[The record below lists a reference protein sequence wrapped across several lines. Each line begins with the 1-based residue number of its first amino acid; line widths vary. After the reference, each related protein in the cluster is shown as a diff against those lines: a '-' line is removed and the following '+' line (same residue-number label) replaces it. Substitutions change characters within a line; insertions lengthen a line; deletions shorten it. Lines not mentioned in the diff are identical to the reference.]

1 MGFLSGSAS
10 YVRYAVEGDLPEKF
24 FEFVAERVAGFSFR
38 DIDDTLDEYSIGWVS
53 VGNMFDSR
61 FAFGSYT
68 VADYIVLAMRIDERK
83 VPAAILNKFA
93 KKEEERVKKEREL
106 PKLSRAHRQE
116 IKERV
121 RQQLAS
127 RAVPA
132 PSVYELCWNLADN
145 TVLFFSNNKKAQ
157 AVLEDFFKDCFEVH
171 LVMQVPYLAA
181 GHLLGPDGE
190 EALAQLRPTIFV

>member
-10 YVRYAVEGDLPEKF
+10 FVRYAVEGELPEQF
-24 FEFVAERVAGFSFR
+24 FDFISERVASFSFR

-53 VGNMFDSR
+53 VQNMFDSG
-61 FAFGSYT
+61 FAFGSYA

-83 VPAAILNKFA
+83 VPTAILNKFA
-93 KKEEERVKKEREL
+93 RKEEERVKLEREV

-121 RQQLAS
+121 RLQLVS
-127 RAVPA
+127 RAVPT

-145 TVLFFSNNKKAQ
+145 TVLFFSTNKKAL
-157 AVLEDFFKDCFEVH
+157 AVVEDFFKECFNLQ
-171 LVMQVPYLAA
+171 LVMLVPYLAA
-181 GHLLGPDGE
+181 GHLLGPDAE
-190 EALAQLRPTIFV
+190 ERLSQLRPALLV

>member
-1 MGFLSGSAS
+1 MGFLSGSAG
-10 YVRYAVEGDLPEKF
+10 YVRYAVEGDLPENF
-24 FEFVAERVAGFSFR
+24 FEFVAERVADFSFR

-53 VGNMFDSR
+53 VSNMFDSR
-61 FAFGSYT
+61 FAFGSYA

-83 VPAAILNKFA
+83 VPTAILNKFA
-93 KKEEERVKKEREL
+93 RKEEERVKQEREL

-127 RAVPA
+127 RAA
-132 PSVYELCWNLADN
+132 PTPSLHELCWNLADN

-157 AVLEDFFKDCFEVH
+157 TVLEDFFKDCFGVH

-181 GHLLGPDGE
+181 GHLLGPGAE
-190 EALAQLRPTIFV
+190 ETLSQLRPAIFV